1 MTVNELFKV
10 WLHNKNPYAIINVW
24 DRGIGDYIFK
34 TNPPIPN
41 QNAEEIGKMEV
52 KCFYSSDEENGK
64 CPVLTVNVGE
74 YN

>member
-1 MTVNELFKV
+1 MTVNELFNV
-10 WLHNKNPYAIINVW
+10 WLHKKNPYAIVNVW

-34 TNPPIPN
+34 TNPPMPN

-52 KCFYSSDEENGK
+52 KCFFTSDENGK
-64 CPVLTVNVGE
+64 NPILTINVGE

>member
-10 WLHNKNPYAIINVW
+10 WLHNKNPYATINVW
-24 DRGIGDYIFK
+24 DRSIGDYIFK

-52 KCFYSSDEENGK
+52 KCFYTSEENGMY
-64 CPVLTVNVGE
+64 PILTINVGE

>member
-1 MTVNELFKV
+1 MTVNELFNV
-10 WLHNKNPYAIINVW
+10 WLHKKNPYATINVW
-24 DRGIGDYIFK
+24 DRSVGDYIFT

-52 KCFYSSDEENGK
+52 KCFYTSEENGK
-64 CPVLTVNVGE
+64 NPILTINVGE

>member
-1 MTVNELFKV
+1 MTVNELFNV
-10 WLHNKNPYAIINVW
+10 WLHKKNPYAIVNVW
-24 DRGIGDYIFK
+24 NRSVGNYIFK

-52 KCFYSSDEENGK
+52 KCFFTSEENGK
-64 CPVLTVNVGE
+64 NHILAINVGE

>member
-10 WLHNKNPYAIINVW
+10 WLHNKNPYAINVW
-24 DRGIGDYIFK
+24 DRSVGDYIFK

-52 KCFYSSDEENGK
+52 KSFYSSDEENGK